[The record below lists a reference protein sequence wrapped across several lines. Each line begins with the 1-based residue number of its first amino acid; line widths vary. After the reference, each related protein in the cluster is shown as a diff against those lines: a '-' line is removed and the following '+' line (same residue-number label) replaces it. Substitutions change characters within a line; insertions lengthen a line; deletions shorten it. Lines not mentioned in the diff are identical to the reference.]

1 MLNSNREEVDVSTYC
16 INRNW
21 LQYGLILCFFGFLL
35 IPQKSLFAQSEDREL
50 NYRAIRVTLL
60 PGIGTNGLDS
70 RQYTAKYSLN
80 IIGGY
85 HGGLD
90 GYEIGLM
97 NLNQY
102 YTRGFQIGGINATA
116 GDMTGVNISAIA
128 NFSRREMRG
137 MQFSLFGNI
146 AEGRLE
152 GIQAGGLVNASVL
165 SMRGIQLAGIANIA
179 GRNMQGAQISGV
191 INTSVE
197 DAQGFMLAGFGN
209 FNAGTANG
217 IFVAGVANF
226 ARDQRGI
233 TVAGLLNMTRRLQG
247 AQVSGLANL
256 AYRVQ
261 GIQVGLVNFAHDFE
275 GIPIGLIS
283 YYNNGRKN
291 FDYWISDAGFQNFG
305 IKLGTSRIYNMI
317 SFGYNPFLEGRE
329 VWSIGWTI
337 GTYKPL
343 DEARNNPRW
352 SGYFR
357 MKDISIQNFQE
368 GSFNTRINTIY
379 KYRYLVGKD
388 ITNYLGV
395 YIGPTINLMISRES
409 RSNEY
414 TWYSIFSGERGGS
427 DFAIWFGFSAGVQIF
442 GH

>member
-1 MLNSNREEVDVSTYC
+1 MKSIQFRH
-16 INRNW
+16 
-21 LQYGLILCFFGFLL
+21 GLLLSIFTFLL
-35 IPQKSLFAQSEDREL
+35 IFQGSIFAQSSDREL
-50 NYRAIRVTLL
+50 EYRPVRITLI
-60 PGIGTNGLDS
+60 PGIGTNGIES
-70 RQYTAKYSLN
+70 REYTAKYSLN

-90 GYEIGLM
+90 GYELGLV

-102 YTRGFQIGGINATA
+102 YTRGFQVGAVNATA
-116 GDMTGVNISAIA
+116 GDMTGVNLSAFA

-137 MQFSLFGNI
+137 MQFSLFGNA

-152 GIQAGGLVNASVL
+152 GIQAAGLVNTSVL
-165 SMRGIQLAGIANIA
+165 SMRGIQLSGLANIA
-179 GRNMQGAQISGV
+179 GGNMQGAQISGG

-197 DAQGFMLAGFGN
+197 NAQGFMFGGFGN
-209 FNAGTANG
+209 FNAGTADG
-217 IFVAGVANF
+217 IFVAGVSNF

-233 TVAGLLNMTRRLQG
+233 TVAGLLNMTHRLQG
-247 AQVSGLANL
+247 VQISGLANL

-261 GIQVGLVNFAHDFE
+261 GIQIGLINFAHDFE

-291 FDYWISDAGFQNFG
+291 IDYWISDAGFQNFG
-305 IKLGTSRIYNMI
+305 IKLGTSRVYNMI

-343 DEARNNPRW
+343 DEARNNPRLEK
-352 SGYFR
+352 YFR
-357 MKDISIQNFQE
+357 TKDVSIQNFQE
-368 GSFNTRINTIY
+368 GNFSTRINTIY
-379 KYRYLVGKD
+379 KYRYLVGRE
-388 ITNYLGV
+388 ITNYFGI
-395 YIGPTINLMISRES
+395 YAGPTVNLMISRES

-414 TWYSIFSGERGGS
+414 TWYSLFSGERGGS
-427 DFAIWFGFSAGVQIF
+427 DFALWIGFAAGIQLF